1 MSHPTPPPAPTS
13 PARKAAP
20 SPSKAGAQLVSATPP
35 LSPARSPAKSP
46 VRSAVPTPGSPLHRA
61 TQSFESLYTLG
72 RQLGE
77 GNFSIV
83 KECKLKATGETFAV
97 KCIKK
102 ASLKKKDLANIH
114 REMDILFKLD
124 HPNIVKLIDVFDN
137 EAGDMCYLVMELVTG
152 GELFDRIIA
161 KDHYTENEA
170 KVVVRTVASVLVYCH
185 AQGIAHR
192 DLKPENLLYA
202 TTADNATIKIAD
214 FGFAIIA
221 AEGVVMQTMCG
232 TPGYFAPEVIAHR
245 PYEQKCDIWSLGV
258 ITYILL
264 CGFPPFYDES
274 SVQEMEKIR
283 RAEYDFPSPYF
294 DDISDLAKD
303 FIRKMLVVDVES
315 RLSADDVLAHP
326 WLVDATA
333 NPTQAELD
341 AMPQLR
347 HVGTNLQNPG
357 AIRAKFKRG
366 INAVMALNKTGRLVA
381 TKKGKV

>member
-1 MSHPTPPPAPTS
+1 PRVDSTTY
-13 PARKAAP
+13 
-20 SPSKAGAQLVSATPP
+20 V
-35 LSPARSPAKSP
+35 
-46 VRSAVPTPGSPLHRA
+46 
-61 TQSFESLYTLG
+61 
-72 RQLGE
+72 

-245 PYEQKCDIWSLGV
+245 P
-258 ITYILL
+258 
-264 CGFPPFYDES
+264 
-274 SVQEMEKIR
+274 IR

-294 DDISDLAKD
+294 DDISGLAKD